1 MNIHSSS
8 STSAVQRGASAGQLP
23 ESQRSLL
30 NRLLEQMLLL
40 DAGVPAL
47 KFRAENYPE
56 VATLDQLEAGDLIRR
71 ENDTYVV
78 RSSALSFLDAE
89 PAQRLLSNIERV
101 YAALRVQ
108 YRQTQQ
114 AQVPVT
120 SLAAQTRLS
129 VQEVAS
135 ALQMMLDTSCR
146 CAGWTTDIRKEDA
159 YVCPGEGILKNET
172 YAQLLDDVR
181 SWSTPRASFEP
192 FEIIPTIDFRDRDR
206 EPERDVERALPAA
219 QAEAVLSVSSDLEGM
234 NFGLNEY
241 YDDLEPQGVI
251 DSVLTGKINTLRMYC
266 ETIGWRGLAGRLR
279 ALTPLRGNAVEAME
293 LVKSFIVP
301 EVRRLTIVQVSTK
314 PTEIKQMDDV
324 IRAWP
329 AARACLQEFRFDDIK
344 EIAGLAGFD
353 VTATA
358 HLVQKSQA
366 GATKGQLMSAID
378 EQVGTMH
385 SHARY
390 HFLTIL
396 VEEIL
401 RRRSEMQEKLSEYLS
416 RLGWSFVNQTLV
428 PLNVFDASTLA
439 DTPGESHKDLLK
451 AAQRLRDGDLGG
463 AISAACG
470 AVDAATSKIYEERS
484 LGDPTK
490 ASFQERCKRAA
501 LAKGVMIELDRQ
513 LTALGWPQT
522 EVSPFR
528 KNLEGALNQ
537 GAYVM
542 QTLRSHMGDVHGTKP
557 ILRSLVFDC
566 LRWAELIV
574 GSLVERPHG
583 LQKQQ

>member
-1 MNIHSSS
+1 MNIQTS
-8 STSAVQRGASAGQLP
+8 STSAVRRHTSAGQLP
-23 ESQRSLL
+23 ESQRLLL

-47 KFRAENYPE
+47 RFRAENYSE

-108 YRQTQQ
+108 YRQNQQ

-120 SLAAQTRLS
+120 SLAAQARLS
-129 VQEVAS
+129 VPEVTS
-135 ALQMMLDTSCR
+135 ALQMMLDTSCW
-146 CAGWTTDIRKEDA
+146 CAGWTTDIRKVDA

-172 YAQLLDDVR
+172 YAQLLDEVR
-181 SWSTPRASFEP
+181 SWSAPRASFEP
-192 FEIIPTIDFRDRDR
+192 FDIIPTIDFAHR

-219 QAEAVLSVSSDLEGM
+219 QAESVLSVIEDLEGM
-234 NFGLNEY
+234 NFGLNDY
-241 YDDLEPQGVI
+241 YDDLEPQGII

-266 ETIGWRGLAGRLR
+266 ETIGWRGLAGRLQ

-293 LVKSFIVP
+293 LVKSFIAP

-314 PTEIKQMDDV
+314 PREVNQMDDV

-329 AARACLQEFRFDDIK
+329 AARTCLQEFRFDDIK

-353 VTATA
+353 VTTTA
-358 HLVQKSQA
+358 HLVQKSHG

-378 EQVGTMH
+378 EQVGTMD
-385 SHARY
+385 SPARH

-401 RRRSEMQEKLSEYLS
+401 RRRAEMQEKLSEYLS

-428 PLNVFDASTLA
+428 PLDVFDTSTLA
-439 DTPGESHKDLLK
+439 DTPAECHKDLLK

-470 AVDAATSKIYEERS
+470 AVDAATSKVYEERS

-574 GSLVERPHG
+574 GSLVERPHA